1 MHKFFTVGKWLTL
14 GFWILPL
21 LALFGVFASPWDLY
35 LLKIGF
41 VILIAHLLEV
51 VFVYGGLRTAGRAE
65 AVDIVL
71 VMLVGLFHWVPI
83 LRRL

>member
-1 MHKFFTVGKWLTL
+1 MQKFFTIGKWLTL
-14 GFWILPL
+14 GFWLLPL
-21 LALFGVFASPWDLY
+21 LALFGVFAPPWDFRLVA
-35 LLKIGF
+35 LGF
-41 VILIAHLLEV
+41 VILIAHLLEL

-65 AVDIVL
+65 VIDLVL

>member
-1 MHKFFTVGKWLTL
+1 MQKFLLIGKLLTL
-14 GFWILPL
+14 GFWILPV
-21 LALFGVFASPWDLY
+21 LALCGVFSDLW
-35 LLKIGF
+35 GF
-41 VILIAHLLEV
+41 RILAIAFVVFIAHLGEL

-83 LRRL
+83 LRKP